1 MDRAEAVAKSVGAD
15 LVLATDPDADRLGA
29 MVPDDSGKFRFIT
42 GNQIAAMLTAFK
54 LEALRK
60 QGILPSSPI
69 VVKTEVTTRM
79 ITRICQKERV
89 QLVDDLLVGFK
100 YIAEVLRSLETTGE
114 YGEVRGRV
122 EDFVIA
128 TEESHGVLVTQDIR
142 DKDAA
147 GAALLMA
154 ELALTLK
161 REGSSAWNYLLK
173 LQEKYGYFRNDGVNI
188 QMEGVTGRA
197 RMARMLDS
205 MRSSPPSEIAGR
217 KVTRF
222 IDLRDPDE
230 KFGPIQGE
238 TDSAARNVLI
248 FELGE
253 STRVVLR
260 PSGTEPKAKAYIE
273 ISCAPRPAGMTD
285 TKWSE
290 AQSKV
295 DADATELGI
304 AFVNLAKSLGS

>member
-1 MDRAEAVAKSVGAD
+1 
-15 LVLATDPDADRLGA
+15 
-29 MVPDDSGKFRFIT
+29 
-42 GNQIAAMLTAFK
+42 
-54 LEALRK
+54 
-60 QGILPSSPI
+60 
-69 VVKTEVTTRM
+69 
-79 ITRICQKERV
+79 
-89 QLVDDLLVGFK
+89 VDDLLVGFK

-188 QMEGVTGRA
+188 QMEGVMGRA

-205 MRSSPPSEIAGR
+205 MRTSPPSEIAGR

-238 TDSAARNVLI
+238 TDAAARNVLI